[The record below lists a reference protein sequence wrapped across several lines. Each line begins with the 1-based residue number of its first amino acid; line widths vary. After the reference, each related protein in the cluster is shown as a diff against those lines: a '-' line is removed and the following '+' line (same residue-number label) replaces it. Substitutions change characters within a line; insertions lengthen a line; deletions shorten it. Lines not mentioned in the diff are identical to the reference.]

1 MSKEAA
7 VEKNQPIRNGDPIPT
22 GKKLILGMQHTF
34 TMFGATVLVP
44 LITGIDI
51 SVALFMAGIG
61 TLLFHF
67 LTKNKVPVFLG
78 SSFAFIAPMM
88 MVSGLYGQA
97 YVQGG
102 IVVAGL
108 TYVVMAGLV
117 YFFGHE
123 KIVEYFPPI
132 VTGPIIMVIGLKLAP
147 TAIDMASQNWLL
159 AVVSLVIV
167 IGISIF
173 AKGFL
178 QVLPVLCGLIGGYA
192 FAAFTGHIDF
202 TAVGEAAL
210 FGLPNFTL
218 PKFNLESIM
227 IIAPIAVATVVEH
240 IGNIIVVGTTV
251 EEDFIESPGLHRT
264 LLGDGLATSFSAFF
278 GGPANTTYAE
288 NTGVLALTKIY
299 HPVIMRVAAVFAIIL
314 GVMPKLGAIINTI
327 PAAIVGGIS
336 IVLFGMIASVGGRS
350 FVENK
355 IDFTSSRNLI
365 IAAVIFVLGLGGAT
379 LPVNIGSI
387 SFTIEGMA
395 LAAIV
400 GIILNKVLPSDAIN
414 A

>member
-1 MSKEAA
+1 MSKQVV
-7 VEKNQPIRNGDPIPT
+7 VEKHQPIRNGDHIPM
-22 GKKLILGMQHTF
+22 GKMLILGLQHTF

-51 SVALFMAGIG
+51 SVALFMAGLG

-67 LTKNKVPVFLG
+67 LTKKKVPVFLG
-78 SSFAFIAPMM
+78 SSFAFIAPML
-88 MVSGLYGQA
+88 MVSEMYGPR

-102 IVVAGL
+102 IVVAGI
-108 TYVVMAGLV
+108 TYIVMSGLV
-117 YFFGHE
+117 YAFGHE

-147 TAIDMASQNWLL
+147 VAIDMANQNWML
-159 AVVSLVIV
+159 AVVSLLIV
-167 IGISIF
+167 TAVSIY

-178 QVLPVLCGLIGGYA
+178 KVLPVLCGLVGGYI
-192 FAAFTGHIDF
+192 FAVATGNVDF
-202 TAVGEAAL
+202 TPVREAAL

-218 PKFNLESIM
+218 PMFNLESVM

-240 IGNIIVVGTTV
+240 IGNILVVGTTV
-251 EEDFIESPGLHRT
+251 EEDYIESPGLHRT
-264 LLGDGLATSFSAFF
+264 LLGDGLATSISAMF

-299 HPVIMRVAAVFAIIL
+299 HPVIMRVAACFAIIL
-314 GVMPKLGAIINTI
+314 GVMPKLGAVISTI

-336 IVLFGMIASVGGRS
+336 IILFGMIASVGGRS
-350 FVENK
+350 LIENK
-355 IDFTSSRNLI
+355 VDFTLSKNLI
-365 IAAVIFVLGLGGAT
+365 VAAVIFVLGLGGVV
-379 LPVNIGSI
+379 LPVKLGAVN
-387 SFTIEGMA
+387 FTIEGMA

-400 GIILNKVLPSDAIN
+400 GIVFNKVLPN
-414 A
+414 E

>member
-1 MSKEAA
+1 MSKQEV
-7 VEKNQPIRNGDPIPT
+7 VEKHQPIRDGDHIPT
-22 GKKLILGMQHTF
+22 GKKIILGMQHTF

-51 SVALFMAGIG
+51 SVALFMAGVG

-67 LTKNKVPVFLG
+67 LTKNKIPVFLG
-78 SSFAFIAPMM
+78 SSFAFIAPML
-88 MVSGLYGQA
+88 MVSKMYGIP

-108 TYVVMAGLV
+108 TYVIIAGLV

-159 AVVSLVIV
+159 AVVSLLIV
-167 IGISIF
+167 IGVSIY
-173 AKGFL
+173 AKGFF
-178 QVLPVLCGLIGGYA
+178 QVLPVLFGLVGGYI
-192 FAAFTGHIDF
+192 FAAITGNIDF
-202 TAVGEAAL
+202 TPVTEAAL
-210 FGLPNFTL
+210 FGLPNFTF

-240 IGNIIVVGTTV
+240 IGNILVVGTTV
-251 EEDFIESPGLHRT
+251 EDDFIESPGLHRT
-264 LLGDGLATSFSAFF
+264 LLGDGLATSLSAFF

-299 HPVIMRVAAVFAIIL
+299 HPVIMRIAAVFAIIL
-314 GVMPKLGAIINTI
+314 GVMPKLGAVISTI
-327 PAAIVGGIS
+327 PSSIVGGIS

-350 FVENK
+350 LVENK
-355 IDFTSSRNLI
+355 VDFTSSKNLI
-365 IAAVIFVLGLGGAT
+365 IAAVIFVLGLGGAV
-379 LPVNIGSI
+379 LPVKLGAV

-400 GIILNKVLPSDAIN
+400 GIILNKVLPKE
-414 A
+414 